1 MKQFLFTAATALILT
16 SAPAFADTLATVN
29 GTNITTEQVKAFY
42 DTSPAAQRGIPFDDV
57 KDPIVEQLIT
67 TQLIDAKIKGEK
79 FEDKAEVKQRL
90 EQVRQDIVRDLWMQE
105 QVEARLTDAYLKEKY
120 DGFVETMKGEKEVK
134 ARHILVDSEDKAFEL
149 IKELDGGADFE
160 TVAKENS
167 IGPSGANGGDLG
179 YFSKGAMVPEF
190 SKAAFA
196 LEKGE
201 YTKAPIQTQFGWHV
215 IKVEDTRDIEVP
227 KFADLEP
234 RIRAEASK
242 EVLSEILADLQ
253 KDATITRSSN

>member
-1 MKQFLFTAATALILT
+1 M
-16 SAPAFADTLATVN
+16 
-29 GTNITTEQVKAFY
+29 
-42 DTSPAAQRGIPFDDV
+42 
-57 KDPIVEQLIT
+57 
-67 TQLIDAKIKGEK
+67 
-79 FEDKAEVKQRL
+79 
-90 EQVRQDIVRDLWMQE
+90 
-105 QVEARLTDAYLKEKY
+105 
-120 DGFVETMKGEKEVK
+120 
-134 ARHILVDSEDKAFEL
+134 DSEDKAFEL